1 MFQQSYQW
9 HAAAQAATMQNNFL
23 DVRWKLLDQRS
34 YVHSKRC
41 PTLGLIPSQVPGCQP
56 VAWLRP
62 ATCMSENP
70 AWAGSLLPP
79 PELYLRAWDPLIARH
94 RADVRCLPSPGRTL
108 HKELQPVPLL
118 QLHKELQEKDEKK
131 DLEKKM
137 NLGCNTMSIGIAAI
151 QHIIDLAASTVDLEI
166 LETRNLGKNERRYL
180 HTIKIESSNLLERK
194 SRFACLAGAFFCFLW
209 RMVLGSRLGWS
220 WVVSDWAVP
229 NAIV

>member
-1 MFQQSYQW
+1 M
-9 HAAAQAATMQNNFL
+9 
-23 DVRWKLLDQRS
+23 
-34 YVHSKRC
+34 
-41 PTLGLIPSQVPGCQP
+41 
-56 VAWLRP
+56 
-62 ATCMSENP
+62 
-70 AWAGSLLPP
+70 
-79 PELYLRAWDPLIARH
+79 
-94 RADVRCLPSPGRTL
+94 
-108 HKELQPVPLL
+108 PLL

-220 WVVSDWAVP
+220 
-229 NAIV
+229 